1 MNLVEKETSNQTAYI
16 IESNNEIKEV
26 EILSSDNDFV
36 TVRYGYVE
44 PHYIPGGKHHL
55 TAKGGLRV
63 RKSRVY
69 LSLLDAQLAIKA
81 KEDKEKQIELD
92 RVFDK
97 FK

>member
-1 MNLVEKETSNQTAYI
+1 MSAMAKQTAYI
-16 IESNNEIKEV
+16 IETNNEIKEV
-26 EILSSDNDFV
+26 EILTSDDDFV

-69 LSLLDAQLAIKA
+69 SSLLDAQLAIKA
-81 KEDKEKQIELD
+81 REDKEKQIELD
-92 RVFDK
+92 KVFNK